1 MAKYDK
7 PGWFRKSVGNAPIAL
22 LVKLGFSPAG
32 AHLLAV
38 RGRKSGEWR
47 TTPINPLEHEGGRY
61 LVAPRGETEWVR
73 NMRAAGGG
81 ELRLGSKREAIQAV
95 ELADEDKPALIHA
108 YLKRWRRETGAF
120 FDNISDDAP
129 DEEYRR
135 IAPDHPT
142 FRITTTDA

>member
-1 MAKYDK
+1 MAKYDN
-7 PGWFRKSVGNAPIAL
+7 PSWFTSKIGNPAIAL

-73 NMRAAGGG
+73 NIRAAGGG

-95 ELADEDKPALIHA
+95 ELADDDKPALIRA
-108 YLKRWRRETGAF
+108 YLKRWRKETGAF
-120 FDNISDDAP
+120 FDNIRDDAP
-129 DEEYRR
+129 DEEYRQ

-142 FRITTTDA
+142 FRITATDA